1 MKKLIILLFVVFTT
15 LVYSKEFTVNKTIDY
30 SVEYSDYCD
39 GWKAGYKAG
48 YCYQQVYCLE
58 PLPPLCPLPQIGRNS
73 YEDGYNDGFVKGRR
87 DKR

>member
-58 PLPPLCPLPQIGRNS
+58 PLPPLCPLPQISRNS